1 MNCAVEI
8 ILEVKNIQLRLDVTM
23 GGTSISSCQN
33 YMTFGKFN
41 DVT

>member
-1 MNCAVEI
+1 MNWTVKI
-8 ILEVKNIQLRLDVTM
+8 ILEIKNIQLRLDVTM
-23 GGTSISSCQN
+23 GGTSISPCQN